1 MKYEIERLK
10 GEVKFS
16 FTVDGD
22 EWESEVQNAYNKNK
36 FKYSV
41 PGFRKGKIPRKV
53 LETHY
58 GAGIFF
64 DDAFNAVAS
73 KGYTQALSE
82 NLDVIPVDEPK
93 VDIDEFIAKEGDSL
107 KFTMLVTVK
116 PEVTLGDYKG
126 LKVPKAEYPVTKK
139 DVENELNSARERASR
154 TVKVEDRPVANGDT
168 VVLDYSGSVD
178 GVKFDGGTAEKQNL
192 VIGSNS
198 FIPGF
203 EDQMI
208 GMKIGETKDLNVKF
222 PDDYHAEELKG
233 KNAVFTVTVHE
244 ISVKELP
251 ELNDEFAKDVS
262 EFETLDEYKKSIET
276 RLTEQND
283 NRADTENKN
292 KMIETI
298 TDNAMVDIPDCMVEE
313 ELEYML
319 RDFEYRLSYMYGG
332 MKIDDYFKYTGSS
345 REDFKKDR
353 KAEALKSVKTR
364 LVLQEIIKTEKI
376 EVTEADV
383 DEQVK
388 KIAEN
393 AKKSVEEY
401 KKSLSEHNIEH
412 IKSDLLVKK
421 TLDTLVSFNTFE
433 KQAAKAEKADK
444 PAAEKKTAAKK
455 PAAKKSETK

>member
-16 FTVDGD
+16 FTVDGN
-22 EWESEVQNAYNKNK
+22 EWENEVQNAYNKNK

-73 KGYTQALSE
+73 KGYAQALGE
-82 NLDVIPVDEPK
+82 NADVIPVDEPK
-93 VDIDEFIAKEGDSL
+93 VDIDEFIAKEGDTL

-126 LKVPKAEYPVTKK
+126 LKVPASEYPVTKK
-139 DVENELNSARERASR
+139 DVENELNAARERASR
-154 TVKVEDRPVANGDT
+154 TVKVEDRPVASGDT

-262 EFETLDEYKKSIET
+262 QFETLDEYKKSIET
-276 RLTEQND
+276 RLTEQNG

-292 KMIETI
+292 KMIEMI
-298 TDNAMVDIPDCMVEE
+298 TDNAKVDIPDCMVGE

-319 RDFEYRLSYMYGG
+319 KDFEYRLSYMYGG

-353 KAEALKSVKTR
+353 RDEALKAVKTR

-376 EVTEADV
+376 EVTEEDI
-383 DEQVK
+383 DEQLK

-393 AKKSVEEY
+393 AQKPFEEY
-401 KKSLSEHNIEH
+401 KKSVSEHNIEH

-421 TLDTLVSFNTFE
+421 TLDTLVSFNSF
-433 KQAAKAEKADK
+433 
-444 PAAEKKTAAKK
+444 EKKTAAKK
-455 PAAKKSETK
+455 SENKPATAKKPAAKKTAATAKKA

>member
-16 FTVDGD
+16 FTVDGA
-22 EWESEVQNAYNKNK
+22 EWESAVQDAYNKNK

-64 DDAFNAVAS
+64 DDAFNTVAT
-73 KGYTQALSE
+73 KGYAQALGE
-82 NLDVIPVDEPK
+82 NADVIPVDEPK
-93 VDIDEFIAKEGDSL
+93 VDIDEFIAKEGDVH
-107 KFTMLVTVK
+107 KYTMQVTVK
-116 PEVTLGDYKG
+116 PDVTLGDYKG
-126 LKVPKAEYPVTKK
+126 LKVPKAEYPVTDK
-139 DVENELNSARERASR
+139 DVENELNAARERASR
-154 TVKVEDRPVANGDT
+154 TVKVEDRAVQNGDT

-222 PDDYHAEELKG
+222 PDDYHAEDLKG
-233 KNAVFTVTVHE
+233 KNAVFNVTVHE

-251 ELNDEFAKDVS
+251 ELNDDFAKDVS
-262 EFETLDEYKKSIET
+262 EYETLDEYKKSIKK
-276 RLTEQND
+276 RITEQNE

-292 KMIETI
+292 KLIEKI
-298 TDNAMVDIPDCMVEE
+298 TDNATVDIPDCMVED

-319 RDFEYRLSYMYGG
+319 KDFEYRLSYMYGG

-345 REDFKKDR
+345 RDDFKKDR
-353 KAEALKSVKTR
+353 REEALKAVKTR
-364 LVLQEIIKTEKI
+364 LVLQEIIKAEKI
-376 EVTEADV
+376 EVTEEDI
-383 DEQVK
+383 DEQIK
-388 KIAEN
+388 KIAESAN
-393 AKKSVEEY
+393 KPLDEY
-401 KKSLSEHNIEH
+401 KKSISEHNIEH

-421 TLDTLVSFNTFE
+421 TLDTLVSLNTFE
-433 KQAAKAEKADK
+433 KQAAKAKADDK
-444 PAAEKKTAAKK
+444 QSSEKKPAAKK
-455 PAAKKSETK
+455 PAAKKSST

>member
-1 MKYEIERLK
+1 MKYEIERSK
-10 GEVKFS
+10 GEVKIS
-16 FTVDGD
+16 FTADGE
-22 EWESEVQNAYNKNK
+22 EWEKEVQNAYNKNK

-73 KGYTQALSE
+73 KGYAQALGE
-82 NLDVIPVDEPK
+82 NQDIIPVDEPK
-93 VDIDEFIAKEGDSL
+93 VDIQEFIAKEGDRL
-107 KFTMLVTVK
+107 KFSMVVTVK

-126 LKVPKAEYPVTKK
+126 LKVPKAEYPVAKK
-139 DVENELNSARERASR
+139 DVDDEINAARERASR
-154 TVKVEDRPVANGDT
+154 TVKVEDRAVQSGDT

-178 GVKFDGGTAEKQNL
+178 GKKFDGGTAEKQNL

-233 KNAVFTVTVHE
+233 KDAVFTVTVHE

-262 EFETLDEYKKSIET
+262 SCETLDEYRKSIEK
-276 RLTEQND
+276 RLTEQNE
-283 NRADTENKN
+283 NRADAENKN
-292 KMIETI
+292 KMVEMIAE
-298 TDNAMVDIPDCMVEE
+298 NAKVDIPECMVEE
-313 ELEYML
+313 ELDYML

-353 KAEALKSVKTR
+353 RDEALKAVKTR
-364 LVLQEIIKTEKI
+364 LVLQEIIKAEKI
-376 EVTEADV
+376 EVTDADV
-383 DEQVK
+383 DEQLK
-388 KIAEN
+388 KNAEIAQ
-393 AKKSVEEY
+393 KPLEEY
-401 KKSLSEHNIEH
+401 KKSVSEHNIEH
-412 IKSDLLVKK
+412 VRNDLLVKK
-421 TLDTLVSFNTFE
+421 TLDTLVSLNTFE
-433 KQAAKAEKADK
+433 KKAAAKKSEDK
-444 PAAEKKTAAKK
+444 PATEKK
-455 PAAKKSETK
+455 PAAKKTTATKKA